1 MIRFGPS
8 GNSDSFYAQGYSATK
23 QQPAWLYERGL
34 NALEYSFG
42 RGVRMTE
49 KAAAEI
55 RAEAETYDVQLS
67 VHAPYYINMATDDP
81 EKMENSIRYLVQS
94 GMAAR
99 MMGAK
104 RVVFHPG
111 VTAAD
116 GRDASVQ
123 RIESLLKRAIKELDG
138 VGLMDDIIFCPETM
152 GKISQIG
159 DLQET
164 LNFCQLDK
172 RLIPCLDFG
181 HLHARSLG
189 AFGNVREDYTNALDS
204 LEQALGRARAEKV
217 HIHFSRIEYTKAGEK
232 RHWTYSDTQFG
243 PEFWPLAQELAARHY
258 EPVVICEAKGTMAE
272 DAKTYQQLYEKAVK
286 EMQS

>member
-1 MIRFGPS
+1 MIRFGPA

-49 KAAAEI
+49 KTALEI
-55 RAEAETYDVQLS
+55 RTEAETYDIQLS
-67 VHAPYYINMATDDP
+67 VHAPYYINMATEDP
-81 EKMENSIRYLVQS
+81 EKMDHSVRYLVQS

-116 GRDASVQ
+116 GRQASVE
-123 RIESLLKRAIKELDG
+123 RIETLLKRAIDELDAM
-138 VGLMDDIIFCPETM
+138 GLMDEILFCPETM

-159 DLQET
+159 DLEET
-164 LNFCQLDK
+164 LRFCQVDK
-172 RLIPCLDFG
+172 RLVPCLDFG

-189 AFGNVREDYTNALDS
+189 VFGNDRADYACALDL
-204 LEQALGRARAEKV
+204 LEQSLGRVRAEQV

-243 PEFWPLAQELAARHY
+243 PEFRPLAQELAARQY
-258 EPVVICEAKGTMAE
+258 QPVVICESKGTMAE
-272 DAKTYQQLYEKAVK
+272 DAQTYQQLYEKAVK
-286 EMQS
+286 EMQA

>member
-1 MIRFGPS
+1 MIRFGPA
-8 GNSDSFYAQGYSATK
+8 GNSDSFYAQGYAATK
-23 QQPAWLYERGL
+23 QQPAWLHQRGL

-49 KAAAEI
+49 KTALEI
-55 RAEAETYDVQLS
+55 RTEAEKYDVQLS
-67 VHAPYYINMATDDP
+67 VHAPYYINMATDEA
-81 EKMENSIRYLVQS
+81 EKMDNSIRYLVQS

-111 VTAAD
+111 VTAPD
-116 GRDASVQ
+116 GRAASVQ
-123 RIESLLKRAIKELDG
+123 RIEGLLRRAIDELDAL
-138 VGLMDDIIFCPETM
+138 GLMEDILFCPETM

-159 DLQET
+159 DLEET
-164 LNFCQLDK
+164 LGFCQLDK

-189 AFGNVREDYTNALDS
+189 AFGSVREDYQRALDL
-204 LEQALGRARAEKV
+204 LEQALGRARAQKV

-258 EPVVICEAKGTMAE
+258 EPVVICESKGTMAE
-272 DAKTYQQLYEKAVK
+272 DAKTYQLLYERAVK
-286 EMQS
+286 EMQL